1 MLRLAVVSTLLTSL
15 AVAPVQCTR
24 DPDPALRTEDSAG
37 DALWQLHLEFRK
49 KNDEAAAKATL
60 RFLVERYPSNRH
72 AAEAKRQL
80 AGEPA
85 AASSAP

>member
-24 DPDPALRTEDSAG
+24 EPDPTLRTEDSAG
-37 DALWQLHLEFRK
+37 DALWQLSLEFRK

-72 AAEAKRQL
+72 VAEAKRQL
-80 AGEPA
+80 AGEAAPA
-85 AASSAP
+85 ASAP